1 MAGKALKLFL
11 AIISIV
17 YLNLAV
23 IGPAQ
28 AQDQTPSDITYGEPE
43 ETDFC

>member
-11 AIISIV
+11 VIISMV

-23 IGPAQ
+23 VAPIQ